1 MHMSQFDWLTLDDDE
16 EIILSEKPIIKS
28 LVPSVILGIPTI
40 PLLGLGIII
49 ILSAY
54 YRIKN
59 TEYVVSSEG
68 IYKKTGIFSRSVK
81 KIDFDKVQNIS
92 FGQGIF
98 GKKFGY
104 GKVNISTAGGSGVE
118 MQFKSI
124 KNPKEIQEKITNLMK
139 QEKTEEDREDKE
151 KDKEIL
157 KEILTELKEINKKL

>member
-1 MHMSQFDWLTLDDDE
+1 MSQFNWLTLDNDE
-16 EIILSEKPIIKS
+16 EIILSDNPVMNSIIPS
-28 LVPSVILGIPTI
+28 LIIGIPTI

-49 ILSAY
+49 IAGAY

-59 TEYVVSSEG
+59 TEYVVSSDG
-68 IYKKTGIFSRSVK
+68 LYKKTGIFSRSVK
-81 KIDFDKVQNIS
+81 KIGFDKVQNIS

-104 GKVNISTAGGSGVE
+104 GNVNISTAGGSGVE

-139 QEKTEEDREDKE
+139 DEKTKEDRENKRKE
-151 KDKEIL
+151 KEIL
-157 KEILTELKEINKKL
+157 KDILTELEEINEKM